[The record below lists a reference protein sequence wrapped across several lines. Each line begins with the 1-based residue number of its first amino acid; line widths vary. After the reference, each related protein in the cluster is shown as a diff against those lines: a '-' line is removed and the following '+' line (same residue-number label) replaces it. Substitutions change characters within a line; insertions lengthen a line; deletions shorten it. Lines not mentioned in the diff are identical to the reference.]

1 MGERA
6 MRYLDETR
14 PWVDALYLAVLPDA
28 RAAMRMAVVG
38 EAVRRRHGLRAR
50 ACAPARM
57 HISLLGLPYD
67 PEAPEASIRR
77 ARDIGAAVAR
87 PDFEV
92 AFTTARNFGGGAM
105 VFCCSPGAQAALT
118 GLRDQLKGASE
129 ALGGRHHTPF
139 APHLTFAYAQAPMP
153 DTILDGPIRWPA
165 REVVLIHSEQGRGR
179 HNHLARWRLG
189 ETAGQACGA

>member
-6 MRYLDETR
+6 MRYLDEMR
-14 PWVDALYLAVLPDA
+14 HWVDALYLAVLPDA

-67 PEAPEASIRR
+67 PDEPEVSIRR
-77 ARDIGAAVAR
+77 GCEIGARLAR

-92 AFTTARNFGGGAM
+92 AFTTARNFGGGAL
-105 VFCCSPGAQAALT
+105 VFCCSGGAQAALT
-118 GLRDQLKGASE
+118 GLRDQLKAASE
-129 ALGGRHHTPF
+129 ALGGRHRTPF
-139 APHLTFAYAQAPMP
+139 APHLTFAYAQKPMP

-165 REVVLIHSEQGRGR
+165 REVVLVHSEQGRGR
-179 HNHLARWRLG
+179 HTHLARWRLG
-189 ETAGQACGA
+189 EASAEACDA